1 MTFCQHSSRGS
12 CPEYVAVNQ
21 VKAVL
26 ASCLYGF
33 GASTAQVAHCFDE
46 VDHLQK
52 FAAVPMFAQEAESK
66 FPYGQDAGTDMK
78 LSQQDPHTHGGTITP
93 PKAAADSRDSQLIPN
108 GVDIGTA
115 LHPDSG
121 DVRPSRC
128 FSAPPR
134 ELCRRYKRAGFCK
147 YGDRCFYRH
156 DVSQCKRF
164 ESKPASPPPDVVSF
178 GATCIVPDYTAS
190 IPMSNAPTPMFYNI
204 STESEPKTPTSR
216 SSVGD
221 SLPAVPFFPDFH
233 TSEEDAYN
241 ATSAAIDVEEAPRAQ
256 TIDEESLSSSS
267 LFDGTY
273 AEDGFIC
280 PAREWCTFET
290 LAVDSNVRNE
300 LFNPPLQAEQA
311 NDADLHRVL
320 ISGGFSVDS
329 EFLPC
334 MLDELRRVD
343 GMIDIKARCML
354 KAEWCGYSWISH
366 GSLGRCCSVARL
378 DGSCH
383 RAGCRLAHPTGKS
396 IEELEQAQ

>member
-78 LSQQDPHTHGGTITP
+78 LSQLDPHTHGGTITP
-93 PKAAADSRDSQLIPN
+93 PKAAADSRDSQLIAN

-164 ESKPASPPPDVVSF
+164 ESNPASPPPDVVSF
-178 GATCIVPDYTAS
+178 GATCIVPDFTAS

-267 LFDGTY
+267 LFDGTNPTPVGGG
-273 AEDGFIC
+273 AGRFSCE
-280 PAREWCTFET
+280 
-290 LAVDSNVRNE
+290 VDE
-300 LFNPPLQAEQA
+300 
-311 NDADLHRVL
+311 NDA
-320 ISGGFSVDS
+320 
-329 EFLPC
+329 
-334 MLDELRRVD
+334 
-343 GMIDIKARCML
+343 IDILDNDAFL
-354 KAEWCGYSWISH
+354 KALELMFEERNQRIIGALRKHTSEM
-366 GSLGRCCSVARL
+366 GRDNAVVKSESCAR
-378 DGSCH
+378 DG
-383 RAGCRLAHPTGKS
+383 
-396 IEELEQAQ
+396 